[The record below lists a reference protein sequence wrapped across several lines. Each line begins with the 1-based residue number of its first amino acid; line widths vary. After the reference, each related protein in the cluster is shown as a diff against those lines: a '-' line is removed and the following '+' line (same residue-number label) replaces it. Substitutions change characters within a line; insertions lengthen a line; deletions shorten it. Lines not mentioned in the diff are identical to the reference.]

1 MYWLTMVCAIVVAI
15 CGSPAVYVTVKI
27 SGPEGMTSV
36 ELAMVAKTWS
46 STWESV
52 SSPAGPARPTRRAR
66 WVLMPPD
73 PWAEAALIAPNSGLR
88 LPTLASKYFVSMSSV
103 STPACSWA
111 GVRYGLSLGSG
122 TSVCF
127 STQTRT
133 DDEYVGGWM
142 KTQPVAPTSTSTT
155 GPRSSRRWRKN
166 VSSRRTIE
174 AQCGIAALRQGMGGR
189 GRHPVQC
196 PGLQWGLRPGRI
208 GRMARDGAG
217 GPFRSRRAAGTLRP
231 GHHMARMRNARTRNL
246 LIGG

>member
-88 LPTLASKYFVSMSSV
+88 LPTFASKYFVSMSSV

-111 GVRYGLSLGSG
+111 GVRYGFSLGSG

-133 DDEYVGGWM
+133 DDEYVGGCM
-142 KTQPVAPTSTSTT
+142 NTQPTAPTSTSTT

-166 VSSRRTIE
+166 VSSRRTIDASVASRRCAKE
-174 AQCGIAALRQGMGGR
+174 WA
-189 GRHPVQC
+189 
-196 PGLQWGLRPGRI
+196 
-208 GRMARDGAG
+208 AG
-217 GPFRSRRAAGTLRP
+217 GDIPFRVPAVAGATVPDISDEWP
-231 GHHMARMRNARTRNL
+231 GP
-246 LIGG
+246 G